1 MCKKQKA
8 TKSLKMGHP
17 QNWKKRLSS
26 KLSWIWKI
34 QHLLILLGSHIFSL
48 SLILSKMYRLVS
60 RLVQTCLDLSR
71 HVLTLYYYCDLN
83 KHRKKIVHHW
93 NSGNLGI
100 LIPVCHQHQLLSA
113 LISEKKCGL
122 YKFFWKNMLVI
133 KKCLCDAYIQPSS
146 R

>member
-8 TKSLKMGHP
+8 GYKIFKNGSSTKLK
-17 QNWKKRLSS
+17 KKRSSS
-26 KLSWIWKI
+26 KLSWILKT
-34 QHLLILLGSHIFSL
+34 QHLLILIGSHIFSL

-93 NSGNLGI
+93 NSGKSWTSSCVSSTSI
-100 LIPVCHQHQLLSA
+100 I
-113 LISEKKCGL
+113 ISPDIRKKV
-122 YKFFWKNMLVI
+122 WI
-133 KKCLCDAYIQPSS
+133 I
-146 R
+146 